1 MVPPKR
7 TLGARVG
14 YQESTYDMQNS
25 PLTKLIKQRLNHE
38 QFPII
43 DKQSCTYVRGK
54 LNVVVQSIPGM
65 PGVTILGF
73 FGPLMWDA
81 RKEFWNDLND

>member
-1 MVPPKR
+1 MTMNRKKNLHGTPEKN
-7 TLGARVG
+7 TGGRVG

-38 QFPII
+38 HFQII
-43 DKQSCTYVRGK
+43 NKQSCTYVRGK
-54 LNVVVQSIPGM
+54 LNIVQQSIPGM

-73 FGPLMWDA
+73 VGPLM
-81 RKEFWNDLND
+81 